1 MNAARRALQ
10 TTVGAV
16 FTLGVVALSRV
27 PWAAEPS
34 DTAIVRLAWRYR
46 SALVDQCRTLTPAE
60 LAERPA
66 HMRREQECER
76 RLRPYVLQLEIDGH
90 LVLRDSVAARGAR
103 SDRPL
108 AVFRELRRAPGPASL
123 RLTFEPAAH
132 DGDAGAP
139 PARFAL
145 DTAVV
150 LRPRQVLL
158 ITMDENGTALSVTTS
173 PADGAR

>member
-1 MNAARRALQ
+1 MNAARLALQ

-16 FTLGVVALSRV
+16 LTLGVVALSRV

-76 RLRPYVLQLEIDGH
+76 RLRPYLLRLEIDSH
-90 LVLRDSVAARGAR
+90 VVLRDSVAARGAR

-123 RLTFEPAAH
+123 RLVFDPAVH
-132 DGDAGAP
+132 GDDDDDDAP

-158 ITMDENGTALSVTTS
+158 ITMDENGTELRVGHV
-173 PADGAR
+173 PWR